1 MVKKQSAIY
10 LPVSFHRST
19 FAGGNP
25 RNSGRILH
33 CLLPLFPILTCKG
46 DGNVLVTLLCP
57 KLVQTRLF
65 EVLRRKGQKTELTDS
80 QIIHA
85 ISPFLEPWG

>member
-1 MVKKQSAIY
+1 M
-10 LPVSFHRST
+10 
-19 FAGGNP
+19 
-25 RNSGRILH
+25 
-33 CLLPLFPILTCKG
+33 
-46 DGNVLVTLLCP
+46 VTLLCP

-65 EVLRRKGQKTELTDS
+65 EVLRRKAQKSELTDS